1 MPNILYRQMGGY
13 FGSNAGDCGVIIIGD
28 LRILIDLGGRL
39 KIHNETNQPAKYF
52 FSRLLGIEEFTDRSA
67 KIAAKKFREKTPA
80 SEMIVLI
87 SHFHE
92 DHVAKGDLWS
102 LLEYLGA
109 TVYHGDAI
117 AAEGQAHKA
126 TLYSNVNNDRLH
138 EVAVGFDPLIRHV
151 NFTGHASVQIEVYFI
166 VPEPIPGAVDDNH
179 ASLGFLIE
187 ITVGLGPR
195 YRICRWEI

>member
-1 MPNILYRQMGGY
+1 MCALTGVDVPNILYRQMGGY

-109 TVYHGDAI
+109 NSLSWRCHSCRGAGPQSD
-117 AAEGQAHKA
+117 
-126 TLYSNVNNDRLH
+126 
-138 EVAVGFDPLIRHV
+138 LI
-151 NFTGHASVQIEVYFI
+151 F
-166 VPEPIPGAVDDNH
+166 
-179 ASLGFLIE
+179 
-187 ITVGLGPR
+187 
-195 YRICRWEI
+195 